1 MNRDKTKISNLKNE
15 LNLIKVLKNFES
27 SNYQKDDLIK
37 MIKEKVKNIE
47 LENKNISSQIQ
58 DNLDKYNDEMLKRSE
73 DLEFYKRSYEEQ
85 KNRVNREH
93 ELISTS
99 LYELALQFMSLKNEL
114 QKKMNSSNSTNKN
127 V

>member
-1 MNRDKTKISNLKNE
+1 ML
-15 LNLIKVLKNFES
+15 
-27 SNYQKDDLIK
+27 
-37 MIKEKVKNIE
+37 KEKVKNIE
-47 LENKNISSQIQ
+47 LEIKNISSQIQ

>member
-1 MNRDKTKISNLKNE
+1 M
-15 LNLIKVLKNFES
+15 
-27 SNYQKDDLIK
+27 IK
-37 MIKEKVKNIE
+37 MLKDKVKN
-47 LENKNISSQIQ
+47 LEQDNKGILAQMQ
-58 DNLDKYNDEMLKRSE
+58 DNLDKYNDEMMKRSE

-114 QKKMNSSNSTNKN
+114 QKKMNSSSLTNKN
-127 V
+127 G

>member
-1 MNRDKTKISNLKNE
+1 M
-15 LNLIKVLKNFES
+15 
-27 SNYQKDDLIK
+27 IK
-37 MIKEKVKNIE
+37 MLKDKIKNIE
-47 LENKNISSQIQ
+47 SDNKNILSQMQ
-58 DNLDKYNDEMLKRSE
+58 DNLEKYNDEMLKRSE

-114 QKKMNSSNSTNKN
+114 QKNMNSSNLTNKN

>member
-1 MNRDKTKISNLKNE
+1 M
-15 LNLIKVLKNFES
+15 
-27 SNYQKDDLIK
+27 IK
-37 MIKEKVKNIE
+37 MLKDKVKNIE
-47 LENKNISSQIQ
+47 QENKNMMSQMQ

-114 QKKMNSSNSTNKN
+114 QKKMNANNVPIKN
-127 V
+127 A

>member
-1 MNRDKTKISNLKNE
+1 M
-15 LNLIKVLKNFES
+15 
-27 SNYQKDDLIK
+27 IK
-37 MIKEKVKNIE
+37 MLKDKIKNIE
-47 LENKNISSQIQ
+47 SDNKNILSQMQ
-58 DNLDKYNDEMLKRSE
+58 DNLEKYNDEMLKRSE

-114 QKKMNSSNSTNKN
+114 QKKKIHSKPFFRSKKFF
-127 V
+127 

>member
-1 MNRDKTKISNLKNE
+1 MMKTL
-15 LNLIKVLKNFES
+15 
-27 SNYQKDDLIK
+27 
-37 MIKEKVKNIE
+37 KEKLKNIE
-47 LENKNISSQIQ
+47 LENKNILSQMN
-58 DNLDKYNDEMLKRSE
+58 DNLEKYNDEMLKRSE

-93 ELISTS
+93 ELISSS

-114 QKKMNSSNSTNKN
+114 QKKMNSTSLTNKI

>member
-1 MNRDKTKISNLKNE
+1 M
-15 LNLIKVLKNFES
+15 
-27 SNYQKDDLIK
+27 IK
-37 MIKEKVKNIE
+37 MLKDKVKNIE
-47 LENKNISSQIQ
+47 LENKNILSQMQ

-114 QKKMNSSNSTNKN
+114 QKKMNASSLTNKN
-127 V
+127 G